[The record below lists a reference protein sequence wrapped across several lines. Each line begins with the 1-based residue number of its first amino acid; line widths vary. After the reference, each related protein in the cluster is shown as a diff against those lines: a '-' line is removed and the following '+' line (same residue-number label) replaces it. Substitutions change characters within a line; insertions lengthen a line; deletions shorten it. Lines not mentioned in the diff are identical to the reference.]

1 MWTNSLCAINA
12 EWLNEQV
19 CQCKELDAALYK
31 NILLL
36 HFTLFL
42 LADLAHGHSCHQR
55 GLFIDA
61 CKIVIEL
68 FSRSY
73 FKTTLFDHL
82 LALSMD
88 SVPNIRLR
96 LCPMLPVLKSL
107 IKFPTDRSLLQSL
120 EQCVRRI
127 LINEKDKD
135 VLVAIDKVLYIIILQ
150 NKV

>member
-1 MWTNSLCAINA
+1 M
-12 EWLNEQV
+12 
-19 CQCKELDAALYK
+19 
-31 NILLL
+31 
-36 HFTLFL
+36 
-42 LADLAHGHSCHQR
+42 AHGHSCHQR
-55 GLFIDA
+55 SLFIDA

-88 SVPNIRLR
+88 PVPNIRLR
-96 LCPMLPVLKSL
+96 LCPMLPVLKGL

-135 VLVAIDKVLYIIILQ
+135 VLAAIDKVLYIIILQ